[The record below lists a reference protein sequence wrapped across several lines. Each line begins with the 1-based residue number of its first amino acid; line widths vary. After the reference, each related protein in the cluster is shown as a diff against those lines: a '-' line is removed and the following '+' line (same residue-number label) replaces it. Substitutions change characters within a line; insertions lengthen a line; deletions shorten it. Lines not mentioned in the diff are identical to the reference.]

1 MYLKLSKVYGTVLL
15 SLSYIRLG
23 ILISGG
29 DESQQQQQQPVN
41 KIIIEGS
48 MTRISVYNKNIP

>member
-1 MYLKLSKVYGTVLL
+1 MYLKLSKVYGIVLL

-29 DESQQQQQQPVN
+29 DESQQQQPVN

-48 MTRISVYNKNIP
+48 MTRISGYNKNIP

>member
-1 MYLKLSKVYGTVLL
+1 MYLKLSKVYGIVLL

-23 ILISGG
+23 IIISGG
-29 DESQQQQQQPVN
+29 DESQQQQQPVN

>member
-1 MYLKLSKVYGTVLL
+1 MYLKLIKVYRIVLL

-29 DESQQQQQQPVN
+29 DESQQQQPVN

-48 MTRISVYNKNIP
+48 MTQI

>member
-1 MYLKLSKVYGTVLL
+1 MYLKLSKVYRIVGLQL
-15 SLSYIRLG
+15 SLSYSRLG
-23 ILISGG
+23 IVLISGG

-48 MTRISVYNKNIP
+48 MTRI

>member
-1 MYLKLSKVYGTVLL
+1 MYLKLSKVYRIVLL

-29 DESQQQQQQPVN
+29 DESQQQHPVN

-48 MTRISVYNKNIP
+48 MTRIQVYNNNIPY

>member
-1 MYLKLSKVYGTVLL
+1 MYLKLSIVYRMVLL
-15 SLSYIRLG
+15 SLGYIRLG

-29 DESQQQQQQPVN
+29 DESQQQQQPVN

-48 MTRISVYNKNIP
+48 MTRI